1 MILSPSLTLQ
11 NKNSPQ
17 GLFLVFFLCVVRV
30 LALVDCYLSL
40 RREQEGIEGRGERGK
55 EGRET
60 EERKR
65 KKERRGPL
73 RTLSLSAMDQNVAKH
88 LVFDDSA

>member
-30 LALVDCYLSL
+30 LALADCYLSL
-40 RREQEGIEGRGERGK
+40 EREQEGIEGRGERGK

-60 EERKR
+60 VERKR
-65 KKERRGPL
+65 KKKRRAPL
-73 RTLSLSAMDQNVAKH
+73 RTLSLSAMDQNVTEH
-88 LVFDDSA
+88 LMFDDSA